1 MSHIILTSKVISM
14 AEILERFETE
24 VKRGAI
30 QVAIMCLL
38 EKERYGYD
46 IIKNLKDA
54 GLPVEEGTLYPILR
68 RLDEEKM
75 LASRWETSGPRPRK
89 YYVVTEYGRDIRE
102 KLLESLKSIT
112 LAVESLESQMAGD
125 A

>member
-1 MSHIILTSKVISM
+1 M
-14 AEILERFETE
+14 ADILERFETE

-38 EKERYGYD
+38 ETERYGYD

-68 RLDEEKM
+68 RLDDEK
-75 LASRWETSGPRPRK
+75 LLTSRWETSGPRPRK
-89 YYVVTEYGRDIRE
+89 YYQITDSGRSIRT

-112 LAVESLESQMAGD
+112 IAVETLETRMTGD